1 MKIGHSLQE
10 QQEKRAGG
18 LRTRGIEVQGGPGH
32 PLVSIITIVF
42 NGESSI
48 RQTIDSVLRQS
59 YDSIEYIVIDGG
71 SHDGTVSIIREYDA
85 KIDYWQS
92 EPDKGISDAFNK
104 GIGAARGEF
113 IGLVNAGDWYETD
126 TVKRVVEIFLAE
138 PEVGVVCGVL
148 QFWRGLQREY
158 LCRSVPALLE
168 REMTV
173 THPTCFVRAS
183 LYHHCGLFA
192 TDYKFAMDYELLLR
206 FKRQGG
212 KFLSLE
218 SVLANMQHDGV
229 SEENWKR
236 ALRET
241 HRARVEIL
249 DASFFTS
256 KGYYYFLMV
265 KRQVRILLERLEWN
279 QLIRLYR
286 SRLALVKKTKD

>member
-1 MKIGHSLQE
+1 METGYSLQE

-59 YDSIEYIVIDGG
+59 YDFIEYIVIDGG
-71 SHDGTVSIIREYDA
+71 SYDDTISIIREYDA

-126 TVKRVVEIFLAE
+126 TVKRVVETFMAE

-148 QFWRGLQREY
+148 QFWKGLQREY

-236 ALRET
+236 ALQET
-241 HRARVEIL
+241 HRARIELL
-249 DASFFTS
+249 DTSFFTS
-256 KGYYYFLMV
+256 KGYFYFLMV
-265 KRQVRILLERLEWN
+265 KRQLRILLERLEWN
-279 QLIRLYR
+279 HLIRLYR
-286 SRLALVKKTKD
+286 SRLALVKKTKS

>member
-1 MKIGHSLQE
+1 METAHSLQE

-18 LRTRGIEVQGGPGH
+18 LRTQGIDVQGGPGH

-42 NGESSI
+42 NGELSI
-48 RQTIDSVLRQS
+48 RHTIDSVLRQS

-71 SHDGTVSIIREYDA
+71 SRDRTVSIIREYEA

-113 IGLVNAGDWYETD
+113 IGLVNAGDWYEAD
-126 TVKRVVEIFLAE
+126 TVKRVVETFLAE

-148 QFWRGLQREY
+148 QFWKGLKREY
-158 LCRSVPALLE
+158 LCHSVPALLE

-183 LYHHCGLFA
+183 LYRHCGLFA

-206 FKRQGG
+206 FKRQGN
-212 KFLSLE
+212 KFLAIE

-236 ALRET
+236 ALQET
-241 HRARVEIL
+241 HRARAELL
-249 DASFFTS
+249 DTSFFTTKS
-256 KGYYYFLMV
+256 YYYFLMV
-265 KRQVRILLERLEWN
+265 KRHARILLERLEFN

-286 SRLALVKKTKD
+286 RRLALVKKTKS

>member
-1 MKIGHSLQE
+1 METGHSLQE

-18 LRTRGIEVQGGPGH
+18 LRIRGIEVQGEPGH

-71 SHDGTVSIIREYDA
+71 SHDRTVSIIREYEA

-92 EPDKGISDAFNK
+92 EADKGISDAFNK

-113 IGLVNAGDWYETD
+113 IGLINAGDWYETD
-126 TVKRVVEIFLAE
+126 TVKRVVETFLAE
-138 PEVGVVCGVL
+138 PEVGVICGAM
-148 QFWRGLQREY
+148 QFWKGLKREY
-158 LCRSVPALLE
+158 LCHSVPALLE

-183 LYHHCGLFA
+183 IYRHCGLFA

-206 FKRQGG
+206 FKRQGN
-212 KFLSLE
+212 KFLAIE

-236 ALRET
+236 ALQET
-241 HRARVEIL
+241 HRARTELL
-249 DASFFTS
+249 DTSFFTTKS
-256 KGYYYFLMV
+256 YYYLLMV
-265 KRQVRILLERLEWN
+265 KRQVRILLERLELN

-286 SRLALVKKTKD
+286 RRLALVKKTKS